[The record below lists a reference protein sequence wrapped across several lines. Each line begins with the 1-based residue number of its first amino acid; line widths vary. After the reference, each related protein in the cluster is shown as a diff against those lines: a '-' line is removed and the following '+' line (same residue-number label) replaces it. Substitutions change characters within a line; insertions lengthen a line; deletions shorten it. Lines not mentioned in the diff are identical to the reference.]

1 MPSSIPASSIEEGA
15 MSATT
20 APVGISP
27 TRRYMRRFATH
38 KLGMIGLGFLILV
51 VLAAILAPWIANFP
65 PQRIVARAL
74 QAPSWR
80 HWFGTDEIG
89 RDIYSRIVW
98 GSQISL
104 QVVVF
109 SVAGAAVIGATIGL
123 IAGYLGGWIDALL
136 MRLMDAVM
144 AFPFLIFALAIVAIL
159 GPSVQNSALAIAIAK
174 APGFA
179 RIVRSEVLSLRSR
192 QFVKAAIVSG
202 ASNTRIILRHLWPN
216 VTGNLIIY
224 ASLSGSTALIT
235 ESSLSFLGLGVRPP
249 SPSWGYMIAIGMDR
263 WQYWWM
269 SVFPGLAIFL
279 TVLAFNFVGDA
290 LRDASDSRLNLGP

>member
-1 MPSSIPASSIEEGA
+1 
-15 MSATT
+15 MSAT
-20 APVGISP
+20 AVSSAGISP
-27 TRRYMRRFATH
+27 ARRYMRRFATH
-38 KLGMIGLGFLILV
+38 KLGMLGLAFLILV
-51 VLAAILAPWIANFP
+51 LLAAVLAPWIAPFP

-89 RDIYSRIVW
+89 RDIFSRIVW
-98 GSQISL
+98 GAQISL
-104 QVVVF
+104 QVVGY

-123 IAGYLGGWIDALL
+123 VAGYVGGWIDALL

-174 APGFA
+174 SPGFA

-192 QFVKAAIVSG
+192 QFVKAAIVAG
-202 ASNTRIILRHLWPN
+202 ASNTRIIVRHLWPN

-249 SPSWGYMIAIGMDR
+249 APSWGYMIAIGMDR

-290 LRDASDSRLNLGP
+290 LRDASDSRLNLGTSG

>member
-1 MPSSIPASSIEEGA
+1 MA
-15 MSATT
+15 MA
-20 APVGISP
+20 APPIITPLSP
-27 TRRYMRRFATH
+27 TQRYMRRFATH
-38 KLGMIGLGFLILV
+38 KLGVLGLIFLILV
-51 VLAAILAPWIANFP
+51 VSAALFAPWIAPYP
-65 PQRIVARAL
+65 PQRILTRAL
-74 QAPSWR
+74 QAPSWKY
-80 HWFGTDEIG
+80 WFGTDEIG
-89 RDIYSRIVW
+89 RDIFSRIVW

-104 QVVVF
+104 QVVGY
-109 SVAGAAVIGATIGL
+109 SIAGAAIVGATVGL
-123 IAGYLGGWIDALL
+123 IAGYVGGWIDIVL
-136 MRLMDAVM
+136 MRIMDAIM

-159 GPSVQNSALAIAIAK
+159 GPSVQNSAMAIAIAK

-179 RIVRSEVLSLRSR
+179 RIVRSEILGLRGR
-192 QFVKAAIVSG
+192 EFVKAAIVLG
-202 ASNTRIILRHLWPN
+202 ATDQRIITRHLWPN

-249 SPSWGYMIAIGMDR
+249 APSWGYMISVGMAH

-290 LRDASDSRLNLGP
+290 LRDASDSKLDLGTS

>member
-1 MPSSIPASSIEEGA
+1 